1 MQFDG
6 GGGPGGGKGIDF
18 ARIME
23 NFRLAREQGTP
34 RLNFDLLR
42 QFWHLTTPFWTRRGA
57 WPGYIILALYT
68 ASSFT
73 GSLFSAAT
81 AKYAGSQ
88 LDALSK
94 HDASTFYKVILVSL
108 AVQIASSLISTIF
121 NLPYQLLMRRWKLW
135 LTKSFIAVYLQN
147 GSHYV
152 LNRERI
158 IDNPDERIAADI
170 EQFLML
176 PLILLFG
183 VVGAASNLVVFG
195 YILWH
200 FAWYLVPAC
209 AVYYI
214 ATSLVQLVFSKPIM
228 ILGYT
233 QRRLEGDFRFALVNV
248 RVNSESIAFLKGEQ
262 VEQRELD
269 HRQDLVID
277 NAIKTVWW
285 NSALSLFFTFTYGL
299 ELLIPGFLIAPMVL
313 RGSLSIGAFPQAQN
327 AWSQLGSAF
336 GFVGQQS
343 FVFAFVGAMVA
354 RLHGLREACMGKDR
368 EKIESCSQIR
378 IVPADHVAARDFTLE
393 TPKGERVLVE
403 DLSFEAGPHCRMIV
417 TGINGIGK
425 SSLLRGFAGL
435 WTRGAGTLHL
445 PPREKMMFLP
455 QRPYM
460 SLGSL
465 REQVTYP
472 MPQEHY
478 TDEEVRC
485 VMQKVQLGDL
495 EARVGGLDVVLDWK
509 NVLSP
514 GEQQR
519 LAFAR
524 ALLRKPELMILD
536 EATASLDVSGERLLY
551 NLLKEL
557 GCSYISVAHRVTLY
571 EHHDTMLELLGDGKW
586 RIKPIEL
593 PDAKKSDGET
603 EQGKAEALRWMKLSA
618 GEGMAD

>member
-1 MQFDG
+1 MQFNSSG
-6 GGGPGGGKGIDF
+6 SGGKGVDF
-18 ARIME
+18 TAVIE

-34 RLNFDLLR
+34 RLNLALLR
-42 QFWHLTTPFWTRRGA
+42 QFWQLTIPFWTRRGA

-68 ASSFT
+68 ASSFM

-88 LDALSK
+88 LEALSK
-94 HDASTFYKVILVSL
+94 HDSAMFYKVILISL
-108 AVQIASSLISTIF
+108 AVQVGSSLISLVF
-121 NLPYQLLMRRWKLW
+121 GLPYQLLMRNWQLW
-135 LTKSFIAVYLQN
+135 MTKSFVDVYLRN
-147 GSHYV
+147 GSHYL

-170 EQFLML
+170 QQFLVL
-176 PLILLFG
+176 PSIVLFG
-183 VVGAASNLVVFG
+183 VVGAISNLAVFG
-195 YILWH
+195 YVLWH
-200 FAWYLVPAC
+200 FAWYLVPLC
-209 AVYYI
+209 AAYYI
-214 ATSLVQLVFSKPIM
+214 GVSLVQLIFSKPIM
-228 ILGYT
+228 ILGYA

-248 RVNSESIAFLKGEQ
+248 RVNSESIAFLRGEA
-262 VEQRELD
+262 VEQKELD

-277 NAIKTVWW
+277 NAVRTVWW
-285 NSALSLFFTFTYGL
+285 NSALQFVFTFTFAL
-299 ELLIPGFLIAPMVL
+299 ELLIPGFLIAPLVL
-313 RGSLSIGAFPQAQN
+313 RGTLSIGAFPQAQN

-354 RLHGLREACMGKDR
+354 RLHALRDACVGEER
-368 EKIESCSQIR
+368 AKIDSLGQIR
-378 IVPADHVAARDFTLE
+378 HVTAEHVAARNFTLE
-393 TPKGERVLVE
+393 TPKGERVLVK
-403 DLSFEAGPHCRMIV
+403 DLSFEAGPRCRMLI
-417 TGINGIGK
+417 TGVNGIGK

-435 WTRGAGTLHL
+435 WTRGAGTLEL

-472 MPQEHY
+472 APEGQY
-478 TDEEVRC
+478 SDEEVRE
-485 VMQKVQLGDL
+485 VMRHVQLGDL
-495 EARVGGLDVVLDWK
+495 EERVGGLDVSLDWR

-524 ALLRKPELMILD
+524 ALVRKPELMILD

-551 NLLKEL
+551 GLLKEL

-586 RIKPIEL
+586 RVKPVEVPAANQGDGRSEL
-593 PDAKKSDGET
+593 EKSESLGS
-603 EQGKAEALRWMKLSA
+603 LRLSA
-618 GEGMAD
+618 AEGMGD